1 MKKIN
6 YIIHTFSLSCLM
18 VSALFML
25 ALSVKAND
33 PGMNPEDNNDDKVK
47 KTETRFSLTRHTTMP
62 KTNLSLDAGF
72 TASGILKT
80 SFNLSSKNT
89 VNVKSVV
96 TYKRGNVTYIVPYNV
111 NVSVQA
117 AEPNMRYH
125 RIQVKLPFRRN

>member
-6 YIIHTFSLSCLM
+6 NIIHTFSLSCLM
-18 VSALFML
+18 VSALFVL

-33 PGMNPEDNNDDKVK
+33 LGINPDDNNDDKVK
-47 KTETRFSLTRHTTMP
+47 KTENRFSLGTNTSMP

-89 VNVKSVV
+89 VNVKSVM
-96 TYKRGNVTYIVPYNV
+96 TYKKGNVTYIVPYNV

-125 RIQVKLPFRRN
+125 QVQIKLPFRKG